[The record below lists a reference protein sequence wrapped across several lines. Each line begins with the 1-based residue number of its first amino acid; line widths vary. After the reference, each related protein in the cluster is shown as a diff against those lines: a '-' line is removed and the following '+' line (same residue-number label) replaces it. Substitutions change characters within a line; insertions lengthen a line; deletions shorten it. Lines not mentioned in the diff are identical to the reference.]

1 MFTIEFNAL
10 LSFFKQ
16 TVQFLNFKVG
26 RYRILEDFSINSIN
40 IYKNVIKHKTLININ
55 IVLSTI

>member
-1 MFTIEFNAL
+1 MFTTEFNAL

-16 TVQFLNFKVG
+16 NVQFLNFKVG

-55 IVLSTI
+55 IVQSTI